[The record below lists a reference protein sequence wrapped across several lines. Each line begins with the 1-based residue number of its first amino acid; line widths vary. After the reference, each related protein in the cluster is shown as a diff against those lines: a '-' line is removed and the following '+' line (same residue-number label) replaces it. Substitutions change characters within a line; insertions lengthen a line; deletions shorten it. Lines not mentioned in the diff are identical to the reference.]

1 MSLIIEAKN
10 LSKNF
15 GSLRALDNVNLRV
28 RRGEIVGLAGPNG
41 AGKSTLLK
49 IILGIMRRDSG
60 EVLLNGYDPY
70 YDSRARLGV
79 GVIFE
84 RPMLPDS
91 LTIRDLLYHASRIY
105 GSTIEDIRSAI
116 RYTGLE
122 EHIHKPFSELSAGLK
137 QRAAIAHALLSRP
150 TLIIAD
156 EITSNLDPI
165 ERVKILDLIDIL
177 NKDEG
182 ITFII
187 SSHVIPE
194 ISRIAKRVVVLNRGR
209 VVMDGDVSDVILKTL
224 VARIRSNDPT
234 RLAKRLENEG
244 YNVELKGLNIIVRFK
259 SPEDQER
266 LLSVLSMLSNE
277 GIRLFSLDF
286 TGAGLEEII
295 RGD

>member
-1 MSLIIEAKN
+1 
-10 LSKNF
+10 
-15 GSLRALDNVNLRV
+15 
-28 RRGEIVGLAGPNG
+28 
-41 AGKSTLLK
+41 
-49 IILGIMRRDSG
+49 
-60 EVLLNGYDPY
+60 
-70 YDSRARLGV
+70 
-79 GVIFE
+79 
-84 RPMLPDS
+84 LPDS
-91 LTIRDLLYHASRIY
+91 LTIRDLLYHVSRIY

-122 EHIHKPFSELSAGLK
+122 EHINKTFSELSAGLK